1 MYWYK
6 YDIDILDR
14 FQMIDCKP
22 NPIAF
27 QSEVRLEDVN
37 ASPLVD
43 CTRVHIKICPL
54 PWIKTYLLV
63 K

>member
-43 CTRVHIKICPL
+43 CTRYQQLVGSLI
-54 PWIKTYLLV
+54 YLTNS
-63 K
+63 